1 MEQVVIRCLPKSL
14 LGRGEQDEL
23 QTNTGLFVSV
33 RPLVKQVRSGSPQ
46 KKSLEL

>member
-23 QTNTGLFVSV
+23 QTGLFVGV
-33 RPLVKQVRSGSPQ
+33 RPLVKQARSGSPK